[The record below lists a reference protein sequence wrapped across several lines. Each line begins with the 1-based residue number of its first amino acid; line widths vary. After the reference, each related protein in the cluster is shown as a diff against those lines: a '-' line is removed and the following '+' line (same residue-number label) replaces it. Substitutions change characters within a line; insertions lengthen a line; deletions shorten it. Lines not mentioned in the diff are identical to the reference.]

1 MTGLLES
8 DRSDFRVMK
17 VSVVLPLLCRYH
29 DIDVHRVINILSS
42 FSSLN
47 NDVF

>member
-29 DIDVHRVINILSS
+29 DIDVHRGISIS
-42 FSSLN
+42 FLSLN